1 MKNVL
6 KKIRSFLKYKIFIV
20 LEKYFKIHIT
30 KANYYSPIPEL
41 SKLNKNDYGKIQS
54 SALKLDKNKFKLY
67 LNQFEIY
74 LKEYMPLTNPGLS
87 RIDSFILFSTIR
99 RQKPKKIIEIG
110 SGFSTKVILSALDF
124 NKKELNLCKLISVEP
139 YPKTFL
145 KEIERSDFQLL
156 TEKIQHVDLDLFKDA
171 DILFIDS
178 SHVSKFNSDVNMEI
192 FQIIPKLK
200 KGAYIHWH
208 DIMIPNDYPEYWIKD
223 GNKFW
228 NENYLVHAFML
239 FNESFEI
246 LWPSRFMQD
255 YHPEIVKEFFEE
267 FDENNL
273 DDQLSSFWV
282 RRIK

>member
-1 MKNVL
+1 MKNFL
-6 KKIRSFLKYKIFIV
+6 KKIKYFLKYNIFIFF
-20 LEKYFKIHIT
+20 EKYFKIHIT
-30 KANYYSPIPEL
+30 WANYYSPIPEI
-41 SKLNKNDYGKIQS
+41 SKLNKNDFGKIQS
-54 SALKLDKNKFKLY
+54 NALRLEKNKFKIY
-67 LNQFEIY
+67 LNQFEKY
-74 LKEYMPLTNPGLS
+74 LKEYKPSINPGLS
-87 RIDSFILFSTIR
+87 RIDSFILFSIIR
-99 RQKPKKIIEIG
+99 SQKPTKIVEIG
-110 SGFSTKVILSALDF
+110 SGFSTKVILSALDS
-124 NKKELNLCKLISVEP
+124 NKTELNLCKLISIEP
-139 YPKTFL
+139 YPKSFL

-156 TEKIQHVDLDLFKDA
+156 TKKIQDIDLDLFKDV

-178 SHVSKFNSDVNMEI
+178 SHVSKFNSDVNTEI

-228 NENYLVHAFML
+228 NESYLVHAFML

-255 YHPEIVKEFFEE
+255 YHPEILKEFFQK
-267 FDENNL
+267 FDPDNL
-273 DDQLSSFWV
+273 DDQLSSFWI